1 MRQLAAVM
9 FADIQGYTALMQT
22 DETKAARIREKHRQV
37 FQENHKKH
45 FGKIVQYYGD
55 GALSVFP
62 SALEAVK
69 CAIEIQKTLL
79 KGEVVP
85 VRIGLHMGDIVFDE
99 TEVYGDGVNLAS
111 RIETMGIPGSILL
124 SDKLNDELKN
134 QPEIKT
140 SYLGSFELKNV
151 SEPVDIFVVSHAEIK
166 VPDKSELQ
174 GKLKSSEK
182 TIAVLPFVNMSQNA
196 ENEYFSD
203 GITEEIINALAK
215 IKNLKVTSRTS
226 SFFFKNKNIPITRI
240 GEELGVSVLLEG
252 SVRVAGNMIRITAQ
266 LIEAENDFHFWSE
279 SWDRKLE
286 NIFEIQ
292 DEISLLIAD
301 KLREQFGHLE
311 IQEHLVEKQTESID
325 AYDYSLKAK
334 YHFNKWTF
342 DDVKLSIEYFEKAI
356 DLDPNHTE
364 SLIGLADCYSFMG
377 TTESFP
383 REEAYAKTVEY
394 TQRAYAINSENA
406 SVHYQLA
413 DLSFFTDCNYADA
426 MKHND
431 YALQLKPNHT
441 AALHFKSFLYMLTG
455 EMDNAQRYLQLA
467 LGIDPLNT
475 ETLFYKAYFLYRT
488 KEYSKAE
495 EIVVKTLEDNPK
507 NIPAIV
513 LYSYCTLKQEKYDNA
528 IELIEKYFST
538 INMPDEKLGI
548 ECLAYILKGDLEKGL
563 GLFEKLQTEAKKP
576 FSFQAHSYLFL
587 ALVNLK
593 KYDAAFEWLEK
604 AIKMK
609 SSILLLTFSDPL
621 AEGIRQDSRFQT
633 FYNLL
638 YGKNEVGK
646 KQGEKKP
653 LLDTETSSAYSAKL
667 LSYLEKE
674 QPYLNPA
681 LSLRGL
687 ANLIE
692 IHPNQLSWLLNEK
705 LSKKFNE
712 FINGYRLEHFKRLAQ
727 NPDNKNISIIGL
739 AYESGFNS
747 KTVFNTFFKKEEGIT
762 PNDYIK
768 RQNGIN

>member
-1 MRQLAAVM
+1 VRQLAAIM

-22 DETKAARIREKHRQV
+22 DETKASRIREKHRQV
-37 FQENHKKH
+37 FQVHHKNH

-69 CAIEIQKTLL
+69 CAIKIQKTLL
-79 KGEVVP
+79 KGEIVP

-111 RIETMGIPGSILL
+111 RIENLGLPGSILL
-124 SDKLNDELKN
+124 SEKLNNELKN
-134 QPEIKT
+134 QPEIET
-140 SYLGSFELKNV
+140 ISLGFFELKNI
-151 SEPVDIFVVSHAEIK
+151 SEPVEIFAVSNPEIT
-166 VPDKSELQ
+166 VPDKSELK
-174 GKLKSSEK
+174 GKSKTREK
-182 TIAVLPFVNMSQNA
+182 TIAVLPFINMSHNS

-203 GITEEIINALAK
+203 GITEEIINALAR
-215 IKNLKVTSRTS
+215 IRNLKVTSRTS
-226 SFFFKNKNIPITRI
+226 SFFFKNKNIPITQI
-240 GEELGVSVLLEG
+240 GEELGVSVILEG
-252 SVRVAGNMIRITAQ
+252 SVRVSGKMIRITAQ
-266 LIEAENDFHFWSE
+266 LIEAENDYHFWSE
-279 SWDRKLE
+279 SWDRKME

-301 KLREQFGHLE
+301 KLREQFGHFE
-311 IQEHLVEKQTESID
+311 IQEHLVEKQTDNLD
-325 AYDYSLKAK
+325 AYDYFLKAK

-356 DLDPNHTE
+356 ELDPNHTE
-364 SLIGLADCYSFMG
+364 SLIGLADAYSFMG

-406 SVHYQLA
+406 GVHYQLA

-431 YALQLKPNHT
+431 YALRLKPNYPE
-441 AALHFKSFLYMLTG
+441 ALQFKSFLYMLTG

-467 LGIDPLNT
+467 LGVDPLNT

-495 EIVVKTLEDNPK
+495 EIVVLTLENNPK

-513 LYSYCTLKQEKYDNA
+513 LYSYCTLKQKKYNST
-528 IELIEKYFST
+528 IKIIEKYFST

-548 ECLAYILKGDLEKGL
+548 ECLAYILKGNLEKGL

-587 ALVNLK
+587 AFVNLK
-593 KYDAAFEWLEK
+593 KFDAAFEWLEK

-633 FYNLL
+633 FYNIL
-638 YGKNEVGK
+638 YGKTDVDKRHGV
-646 KQGEKKP
+646 KKP
-653 LLDTETSSAYSAKL
+653 LLDTESASAYSAKL

-681 LSLRGL
+681 LSLRDL
-687 ANLIE
+687 AGLIE

-705 LSKKFNE
+705 LGKKFNE
-712 FINGYRLEHFKRLAQ
+712 FINGYRLDYFKNLAK
-727 NPDNKNISIIGL
+727 NPDNRNISIIGL

-762 PNDYIK
+762 PNEYIK
-768 RQNGIN
+768 RLNSIN